1 MNAALIV
8 DGYNVINAWAELIK
22 LKDQSLEHARD
33 KLVEM
38 LAGYGAYKGYR
49 VTVVYDAHSAA
60 GLTAVENKVSGVDVI
75 YTADGQTADSYIEKM
90 VYLLVRQRETVYVV
104 TSDGAEQM
112 AILGSGAY
120 RISTRELRRDVLEC
134 TKMQEQTYAE
144 SVLTYRRNEVGS
156 RIDIDIMRKLDEMR
170 RRR

>member
-8 DGYNVINAWAELIK
+8 DGYNVINAWVELIK
-22 LKDQSLEHARD
+22 LKDLNLEHARD
-33 KLVEM
+33 KLIEM
-38 LAGYGAYKGYR
+38 LAGYGAYKGYQ
-49 VTVVYDAHSAA
+49 VTIVYDAHSAA
-60 GLTAVENKVSGVDVI
+60 GLTAVETRVSGIDVI

-90 VYLLVRQRETVYVV
+90 VYLLVRQKETVYVV

-120 RISTRELRRDVLEC
+120 RVSTRELYRDVLAC
-134 TKMQEQTYAE
+134 AKTQEQTYAQN
-144 SVLTYRRNEVGS
+144 VHTYRRNEVGS
-156 RIDIDIMRKLDEMR
+156 RIDAEIMRKLDEMR

>member
-1 MNAALIV
+1 MDATLIV
-8 DGYNVINAWAELIK
+8 DGYNVINGWAELSK

-49 VTVVYDAHSAA
+49 VTVVYDAHSAT
-60 GLTAVENKVSGVDVI
+60 GLNAVEAIVSGVNVI
-75 YTADGQTADSYIEKM
+75 YTGEGQTADSYIEKM
-90 VYLLVRQRETVYVV
+90 AYILVRQRETVYVV

-120 RISTRELRRDVLEC
+120 RISTRELRRDVLDSI
-134 TKMQEQTYAE
+134 KMQGQSYAK
-144 SVLTYRRNEVGS
+144 SVLTHRRNEVGS
-156 RIDIDIMRKLDEMR
+156 RIDADIMKKLDEMR